1 MEPSWTGVSDN
12 EEGCG
17 EGAQEG
23 TGCTPTA
30 TSLGPHRVHTPSQHL
45 RNIGLDILQE
55 HLLTF
60 QEVVEDAWVIPK
72 FCFLSQIL
80 VEDECF
86 NLETSFYF
94 VSVCNNIPWL
104 EILQEKISKWPK
116 SYSFSIDVHSD
127 I

>member
-12 EEGCG
+12 EDGCG

-80 VEDECF
+80 VED
-86 NLETSFYF
+86 L
-94 VSVCNNIPWL
+94 SVFFSCGTERKKTEGGQEFPWL
-104 EILQEKISKWPK
+104 CSG
-116 SYSFSIDVHSD
+116 
-127 I
+127 

>member
-30 TSLGPHRVHTPSQHL
+30 TFLGPHRVHTPGQHL

-80 VEDECF
+80 VED
-86 NLETSFYF
+86 L
-94 VSVCNNIPWL
+94 SVFFSCGAKRKKTGRPGISLAVQGLKIHASPAGEHRLNPWAG
-104 EILQEKISKWPK
+104 K
-116 SYSFSIDVHSD
+116 
-127 I
+127 